1 MPRNVD
7 DVETFLHRLE
17 RQFHRDGDAFVVA
30 GGTAATRIVVLVN
43 DPVLLLRVDIGK
55 APTDAPR
62 QLAVFRKLLEL
73 NGSDLVH
80 GSYGLEGDEIALSAG
95 LQLENLDL
103 NELGS
108 ALADIDLALARHVP
122 ELAQLCTK

>member
-7 DVETFLHRLE
+7 DVETFLYRLE
-17 RQFHRDGDAFVVA
+17 RQFQRDGDAFMVA
-30 GGTAATRIVVLVN
+30 SGVAATPVVVLVN
-43 DPVLLLRVDIGK
+43 DPVLLVRVDIGHV
-55 APTDAPR
+55 PSDASR
-62 QLAVFRKLLEL
+62 QVAVFRKLLEL

-80 GSYGLEGDEIALSAG
+80 GSYGLEGDEIVLAVG

-103 NELGS
+103 NELGA

-122 ELAQLCTK
+122 VLRDLSTK